1 MSIIIFLN
9 ALLSISLSIFLTKKY
24 RILDFPDKVRKR
36 HNKPIPLAGGI
47 ALIFF
52 LMICF
57 ILYLIIFKNYITYL
71 VIGLILISFI
81 ILIGVYN
88 DVFNTKPLTRLI
100 LSSLAIFFFISID
113 SKYIPEG
120 NQILI
125 KNLNFFLL
133 NKNYILNYLSS
144 IFFTILCFLLLQNAF
159 NMIDGI
165 NGLALFFAIIW
176 SLLLIKY
183 SNIEFFGQV
192 IFSLLCFLILF
203 LLFNIKNKAFLGD
216 GGNYGISFLISTAII
231 AVYNNSNNQIFV
243 ENIFLW
249 LFIPGVDMLRV
260 FILRLCKKKNPFSP
274 DRSHLHYIL
283 LDNIGYKKTILFFI
297 LVVSVSLF
305 VSEVYNFLILPV
317 LLFNTLIYS
326 YILMRFNNKRIFIK

>member
-57 ILYLIIFKNYITYL
+57 IFYLIIFKNYITYL

-192 IFSLLCFLILF
+192 IFSLLFFLILF

-216 GGNYGISFLISTAII
+216 GGNYGISFLISSAII

-249 LFIPGVDMLRV
+249 LFIPGIDMLRV

-283 LDNIGYKKTILFFI
+283 LDNVGYKKTMLFFI
-297 LVVSVSLF
+297 LVVSVSIIF
-305 VSEVYNFLILPV
+305 TEFYSFFILPI
-317 LLFNTLIYS
+317 LLLNIFIYS
-326 YILMRFNNKRIFIK
+326 YIVLVLGNKKNFVK